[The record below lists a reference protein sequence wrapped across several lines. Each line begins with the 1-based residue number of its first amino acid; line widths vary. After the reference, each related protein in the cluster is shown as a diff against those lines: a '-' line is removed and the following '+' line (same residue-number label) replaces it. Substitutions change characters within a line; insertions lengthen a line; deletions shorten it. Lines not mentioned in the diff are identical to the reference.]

1 MTSPTALAPT
11 AYSVFE
17 FTGSE
22 SALDDRFTEART
34 IYLGFIVVT
43 AVSAASVMVPSAP
56 LVGLLVLTQVLNAV
70 LLLPLLVFMLIV
82 ARDRDLMGTYAA
94 GRGATTL
101 YVVTIGAIAGCVG
114 ALLLLSLG
122 PT

>member
-43 AVSAASVMVPSAP
+43 AVSAVIVMVPSAI
-56 LVGLLVLTQVLNAV
+56 VGLLVLTQVLNAV
-70 LLLPLLVFMLIV
+70 LLLPVVVFMLIV

-101 YVVTIGAIAGCVG
+101 YVVTIGAIAVCVG

>member
-43 AVSAASVMVPSAP
+43 AVSAASVWCRAHPSWA
-56 LVGLLVLTQVLNAV
+56 
-70 LLLPLLVFMLIV
+70 
-82 ARDRDLMGTYAA
+82 
-94 GRGATTL
+94 
-101 YVVTIGAIAGCVG
+101 
-114 ALLLLSLG
+114 SSS
-122 PT
+122 